1 MLDRADVANNATSR
15 IDEAACS
22 STEQHREQ
30 LASPIFGKLPPELRA
45 LIFTELFGR
54 RRVHLEFMP
63 HPTRADKVGNR
74 RRWRHGVCEDEL
86 DSPFVRVTA
95 RSHYCLTSARRR
107 VLDISMIFTC
117 WQALT
122 EGIPVLYQSN
132 VFLIVNT
139 GGRRRPVDDI
149 RSLQAKIPKHWPLV
163 RSLEIKWEVAAFD
176 RNQASMVPHLWG
188 REAYES
194 LWDALAEMPT
204 LAHLRIA
211 VLMPRFCS
219 RSEPNTSCDEL
230 RDIYLTP
237 ILRLKGLR
245 SCELIMPK
253 SYRPVPGGEEWESF
267 MARSGRGQY
276 HISWIED
283 SGLVPS
289 EPALAGI
296 SRALIALT

>member
-1 MLDRADVANNATSR
+1 MDVANSANFPVDDPAS
-15 IDEAACS
+15 CS
-22 STEQHREQ
+22 AEPRRKQR
-30 LASPIFGKLPPELRA
+30 ASPIFGKLPPELRA

-74 RRWRHGVCEDEL
+74 RRWRHGICEDEW
-86 DSPFVRVTA
+86 DVPFGRVIG

-107 VLDISMIFTC
+107 VLDISMLFTC
-117 WQALT
+117 WQALA

-132 VFLIVNT
+132 VFLIINT
-139 GGRRRPVDDI
+139 SSRRRPVDDI
-149 RSLQAKIPKHWPLV
+149 RSLQAKIPKHWPLI

-194 LWDALAEMPT
+194 LWDALAEMPA

-219 RSEPNTSCDEL
+219 RSEPNISFDEL
-230 RDIYLTP
+230 RDVYLTP

-245 SCELIMPK
+245 TCELTMPK
-253 SYRPVPGGEEWESF
+253 SYRPVSDGEEWESF

-276 HISWIED
+276 HISWSDD

-289 EPALAGI
+289 EPALAGM